1 MYGRVALGSLFLMT
15 TYSEEEKLIR
25 LLLSRLERISADS
38 VWAHRASGIRGALIR
53 QLESTENGKLDSSR
67 NMEFIKQG
75 FYILEATAREK

>member
-1 MYGRVALGSLFLMT
+1 MT